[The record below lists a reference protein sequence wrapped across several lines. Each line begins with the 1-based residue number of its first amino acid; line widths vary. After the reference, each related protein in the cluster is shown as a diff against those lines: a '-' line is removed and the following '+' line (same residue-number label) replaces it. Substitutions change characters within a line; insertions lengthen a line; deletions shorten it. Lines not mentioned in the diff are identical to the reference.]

1 MSFLGGV
8 KRIFGLTDDEMDEQD
23 YVVSD
28 RNSAE
33 DVVTE
38 VKKNNDVEIF
48 DEQGEIP
55 DGVFDGLI
63 EIVNSNL
70 SPLVLK
76 CIDVE
81 AEKKYL
87 YDALGTRFA
96 DFVKATREKSLN
108 AARVEWEKEKYEL
121 KSKAEEMKSRCA
133 TAEANSSC
141 SLVIV
146 CCNSSNLACISP
158 IVLSFSVKAALSSS
172 TSAFISSLAELLTV
186 ACANCCFKSSTC

>member
-63 EIVNSNL
+63 EIVNSN
-70 SPLVLK
+70 P
-76 CIDVE
+76 
-81 AEKKYL
+81 
-87 YDALGTRFA
+87 
-96 DFVKATREKSLN
+96 
-108 AARVEWEKEKYEL
+108 
-121 KSKAEEMKSRCA
+121 
-133 TAEANSSC
+133 
-141 SLVIV
+141 
-146 CCNSSNLACISP
+146 
-158 IVLSFSVKAALSSS
+158 
-172 TSAFISSLAELLTV
+172 
-186 ACANCCFKSSTC
+186 